1 MFRELKGFGGATW
14 KWLNV
19 TFYAGTA
26 LGALA
31 GSFAGFG
38 LGVATGLLV
47 APRSGK
53 EFRGQL
59 KRIASNAANTAYE
72 QGMEI
77 KDKALDAKEKA
88 EKLTEKAMEKF
99 HTFAEEEL
107 DFGSPQD
114 SGRGRVNSASKS

>member
-1 MFRELKGFGGATW
+1 MFRDLKGFGGATW
-14 KWLNV
+14 KWLNI

-72 QGMEI
+72 QGMEL
-77 KDKALDAKEKA
+77 KDKAVEVKGKA
-88 EKLTEKAMEKF
+88 EKLTEKAMDKL

-107 DFGSPQD
+107 DFGTPEA
-114 SGRGRVNSASKS
+114 RGRASSNSSTKA